1 MSQSINQQAGPARRT
16 SPGVVALG
24 VATVVAVVL
33 TSGVL
38 PAAAGTSAPSPRAG
52 GVLGEQSREAVPG
65 EYVVVLDDAVSA
77 RTDPTA
83 PSRADAEARALA
95 QEFSGELRDT
105 FEHTV
110 RGFSVAMSA
119 ADARRLSRDPSV
131 AYVEANQ
138 RMSVADTQSPTPSWG
153 LDRADQR
160 ALPLD
165 TSYTYPNTGAGVTAY
180 VIDTGIRVGHQ
191 DFEDRA
197 VSGTD
202 VVDGDADAADCNGH
216 GTHVA
221 GTVGGE
227 GHGIA
232 KDVALVGVRV
242 LDCAGD
248 GTTADV
254 IAGIDWVTAHHQPGE
269 PAVANVSLGGGLSQ
283 AMNDAVSASIA
294 DGITYAVAAGN
305 ETSSDACTRSPAS
318 TPAALTVGATTSA
331 DAKPPYSNIGPC
343 LDLFAPGSSITS
355 AWHTSDT
362 ATNTIN
368 GTSMATPHVTGAAAL
383 YLATDPTLTPAQV
396 SATLLAATTPDVV
409 TGAGTGSPNRLLYT
423 GGVAPPARDFAVVLD
438 PAEGIVQ
445 AGSSVTTTVST
456 RTTLGDPQQVALTTS
471 GLPSGVTASFAPAT
485 ITSGQTSALTVTAAS
500 STPPGTYAVQVRA
513 RGTTWHATTYRLT
526 VAGPPGC
533 TQTNG
538 SDVPIQD
545 LGVAE
550 SVVSVTGC
558 AATPSATAV
567 VDVAIVHGYI
577 GDLYVDL
584 IAPGGAAY
592 PLHRGTGGAADGIR
606 ASYPVDLSD
615 ETADGPWRLR
625 VRDTQTG
632 DAGYIDS
639 WALHLDPPTTP
650 PPVCAG
656 ENTTDVPVPDNTTIN
671 SPITLARCPGN
682 ASTSAQVRVD
692 ITHPYRG
699 DLVVRLIAP
708 DGTAYTLLDKAGG
721 GTDDVHQTFV
731 VNLAAEPV
739 DGTWNLRVQD
749 TAAGDAGTLTGW
761 SLTPRP

>member
-1 MSQSINQQAGPARRT
+1 MSQSIYQQLRPVHRT
-16 SPGVVALG
+16 SPGAVALG
-24 VATVVAVVL
+24 VAVAVLL
-33 TSGVL
+33 TSVPL
-38 PAAAGTSAPSPRAG
+38 PAAAGTGAPPVQAARAG
-52 GVLGEQSREAVPG
+52 EVLGEQSPAAIPG
-65 EYVVVLDDAVSA
+65 EYVVVLDDA
-77 RTDPTA
+77 A
-83 PSRADAEARALA
+83 PSRVSAESRALA
-95 QEFSGELRDT
+95 REFSGKLLST

-110 RGFSVAMSA
+110 PGFSATMSA

-138 RMSVADTQSPTPSWG
+138 RTSVADVQSPTPSWG

-165 TSYTYPNTGAGVTAY
+165 TSYTYANTGAGVTAY
-180 VIDTGIRVGHQ
+180 VIDTGIRVSHQ

-197 VSGTD
+197 SSGTD
-202 VVDGDADAADCNGH
+202 IVDGDTDAADCNGH

-227 GHGIA
+227 SHGIA
-232 KDVALVGVRV
+232 KDVSLVAVRV

-248 GTTADV
+248 GTSADV

-269 PAVANVSLGGGLSQ
+269 PAVANVSLGGGFSQ
-283 AMNDAVSASIA
+283 AVNDAVSASIA

-305 ETSSDACTRSPAS
+305 ETGTDACTRSPAS
-318 TPAALTVGATTSA
+318 TPAALTVGATTST
-331 DAKPPYSNIGPC
+331 DAKPSYSNIGTC

-362 ATNTIN
+362 ATSTIN

-383 YLATDPTLTPAQV
+383 YLAVDPTLTPAQV

-409 TGAGTGSPNRLLYT
+409 TGAGAGSPNRLLHT
-423 GGVAPPARDFAVVLD
+423 GNVPLPTRDFTVAAD
-438 PAEGIVQ
+438 PAEGIAQ

-456 RTTLGDPQQVALTTS
+456 RTTLGDPQQVALS
-471 GLPSGVTASFAPAT
+471 ARGLPSGVTASFDPAT
-485 ITSGQTSALTVTAAS
+485 ITSGQTSTLTVTAAAAA
-500 STPPGTYAVQVRA
+500 PPGTYSVQVRA
-513 RGTTWHATTYRLT
+513 RGATWHATTYRLT

-538 SDVPIQD
+538 SNVPIQD
-545 LGVAE
+545 NGTVE

-584 IAPGGAAY
+584 VAPGGTAY
-592 PLHRGTGGAADGIR
+592 RLHSGTGGAADAIS
-606 ASYPVDLSD
+606 ASYPVNLLA
-615 ETADGPWRLR
+615 ETANGPWRLR

-632 DAGYIDS
+632 DSGYIDS
-639 WALHLDPPTTP
+639 WALHLDPPASP

-656 ENTTDVPVPDNTTIN
+656 ENTTDLPVPDNTTVN
-671 SPITLARCPGN
+671 SPIILSSCPGN
-682 ASTSAQVRVD
+682 ASASAQVRVD

-699 DLVVRLIAP
+699 DLVVRLVAP
-708 DGTAYTLLDKAGG
+708 DGSLYTLLDKVGG
-721 GTDDVHQTFV
+721 GADDVHQTFV
-731 VNLAAEPV
+731 VNLAGEPV

-749 TAAGDAGTLTGW
+749 TARGDAGTLTGW
-761 SLTPRP
+761 SLVPRP

>member
-1 MSQSINQQAGPARRT
+1 VSQSNNQQAGPARRAST
-16 SPGVVALG
+16 GTVALG
-24 VATVVAVVL
+24 VATAVAVVL
-33 TSGVL
+33 GSVAL
-38 PAAAGTSAPSPRAG
+38 PAAAVTSAPSAQAG
-52 GVLGEQSREAVPG
+52 DVLGERNPGAIPG
-65 EYVVVLDDAVSA
+65 EYVVVLDDA
-77 RTDPTA
+77 A
-83 PSRADAEARALA
+83 PSRADAEARALTK
-95 QEFSGELRDT
+95 EFSGKLRGT

-110 RGFSVAMSA
+110 PGFSVAMSA

-138 RMSVADTQSPTPSWG
+138 RMSVADVQAPTPSWG

-165 TSYTYPNTGAGVTAY
+165 TSYAYPNTGAGVTAY
-180 VIDTGIRVGHQ
+180 VIDTGIRVSHQ

-202 VVDGDADAADCNGH
+202 IVDGDADAADCNGH

-221 GTVGGE
+221 GTLGGE
-227 GHGIA
+227 SHGIA
-232 KDVALVGVRV
+232 KDVSLVGVRV

-269 PAVANVSLGGGLSQ
+269 PAVANVSLGGGFSQ
-283 AMNDAVSASIA
+283 AVNDAVAASIG

-305 ETSSDACTRSPAS
+305 ENGSDACTRSPAS
-318 TPAALTVGATTSA
+318 APAALTVGATTST
-331 DAKPPYSNIGPC
+331 DAKPSYSNIGPC

-362 ATNTIN
+362 ATGTIN
-368 GTSMATPHVTGAAAL
+368 GTSMATPHVAGAAAL
-383 YLATDPTLTPAQV
+383 QLATDPALTPAQV
-396 SATLLAATTPDVV
+396 SAALLAATTPDVV

-423 GGVAPPARDFAVVLD
+423 GNVPPPTRDFAVVLD

-456 RTTLGDPQQVALTTS
+456 RTTLGDPQQVTLTAS
-471 GLPSGVTASFAPAT
+471 GLPSGVTASFEPAT
-485 ITSGQTSALTVTAAS
+485 VTSGETSALTVTATS
-500 STPPGTYAVQVRA
+500 STPPGTYAVPVRA
-513 RGTTWHATTYRLT
+513 RGTTWRATTYHLT

-538 SDVPIQD
+538 SNVPIRD
-545 LGVAE
+545 NGVVE
-550 SVVSVTGC
+550 SVVSVAGC
-558 AATPSATAV
+558 ATTPSATAV
-567 VDVAIVHGYI
+567 VDVAIVHSYI

-584 IAPGGAAY
+584 IAPDGTAH
-592 PLHRGTGGAADGIR
+592 PLHRGTGGAADGIST
-606 ASYPVDLSD
+606 SYRVDLSA

-632 DAGYIDS
+632 DSGYIDS
-639 WALHLDPPTTP
+639 WALHLDPPASP

-656 ENTTDVPVPDNTTIN
+656 ENTTDVAIPDKTTIN
-671 SPITLARCPGN
+671 SPITLSDCPGN
-682 ASTSAQVRVD
+682 GTASAQVRVD

-731 VNLAAEPV
+731 VDLAGEAV

-749 TAAGDAGTLTGW
+749 TAAGDTGALTGW